1 MRQRS
6 LLLALALLTVTVCP
20 ALAATEVRMSGDA
33 RVFGLFFANR
43 NFTGWNAA
51 GTQTEEKFEIWQRF
65 RLHMDFAANENL
77 KFRFGM
83 RVDDD
88 TWGHGTLTAAN
99 PQPAVQPYLAY
110 LQFKWPDTDIE
121 ITAGYQP
128 VSVPHSEAFY
138 DSIVLAADDGDQ
150 SSAALFVK
158 LPLIEDK
165 LALEAAF
172 ARLIAAYQ
180 TFEATTTQVD
190 GNFDIYRLAVPV
202 TVEGFEV
209 TPWGLAGV
217 YGKATDPDGLFDTG
231 LRAGGSYLT
240 NVRYRYNQNALWWTG
255 VAANISALDPV
266 NIYFDAIYG
275 DAGSGDRSRNRR
287 HGYFFDAAVTYTGF
301 DWAVP
306 GIYGWLASG
315 EDASLANGSE
325 RLPVITPK
333 WGAATSFLFD
343 CDQDFSNNS
352 MGIDPIGTVGMAVGL
367 KEISFIEDLKSR
379 VSLAMLAGRN
389 SQAGLR
395 KARLAATGAGV
406 DDYVLMGRNLAEGEW
421 ALGVSF
427 DHSYAVYE
435 NLSLNL
441 QTGFASPQGLKTS
454 IWGHTNTHRAADA
467 WMASLGMLYT
477 F

>member
-1 MRQRS
+1 MY
-6 LLLALALLTVTVCP
+6 LLAIPDAANEGNSLAIGRIP
-20 ALAATEVRMSGDA
+20 AVLS
-33 RVFGLFFANR
+33 L
-43 NFTGWNAA
+43 
-51 GTQTEEKFEIWQRF
+51 
-65 RLHMDFAANENL
+65 MDFAANENL

-325 RLPVITPK
+325 RLPVIAPK

-352 MGIDPIGTVGMAVGL
+352 MEEVTGPVIAIVLVLCAVFVPVAFLGGLTGQMYKQFAITIAVSVVISGLVALTLTPALCALLLHRVQAAPNRAFAAFNRLFETVTDGYGFCVRFLLTHTVLAMIEETQSVELAVQQSFLAHSLKRICDQCANIAESAIFIHQGIDYKHKG
-367 KEISFIEDLKSR
+367 K
-379 VSLAMLAGRN
+379 
-389 SQAGLR
+389 
-395 KARLAATGAGV
+395 
-406 DDYVLMGRNLAEGEW
+406 
-421 ALGVSF
+421 
-427 DHSYAVYE
+427 
-435 NLSLNL
+435 
-441 QTGFASPQGLKTS
+441 QTPPEV
-454 IWGHTNTHRAADA
+454 
-467 WMASLGMLYT
+467 
-477 F
+477 